1 MGKII
6 DTNEM
11 LRILEGLM
19 FICGEDGVTI
29 EQVGYVLDLELED
42 AEELLE
48 LLRDTFEEEH
58 RGLKISNIYNT
69 YKVMTAKEHAEYYQ
83 KLIKIPTTKLSGAS
97 LEILSI
103 VAYKQPVTR
112 IEIEKIR
119 GVSCD
124 VVMRKLLALG
134 LVKEAGRAKTVGR
147 PKLYKTSDEFLD
159 YFGLTSIEELPELL
173 IDYSDLEKE
182 MDQNIF
188 DTRYRE
194 DVSDET
200 DEDISVD
207 DFDIDKRR
215 EDSVL
220 NREEEEDLNQGL
232 FDNETEEDEN
242 DFDDSEF
249 EDEDFDE
256 DDSEFEDEDFNE
268 DEFEDEEDFDEDE
281 LEDEEK

>member
-1 MGKII
+1 MAKVLE
-6 DTNEM
+6 TNEM
-11 LRILEGLM
+11 LRVLEGLL
-19 FICGEDGVTI
+19 FICGDDGVTI

-42 AEELLE
+42 AEEMLE
-48 LLRDTFEEEH
+48 LLRDVFEEEN
-58 RGLKISNIYNT
+58 RGLRVFNIYNT
-69 YKVMTAKEHAEYYQ
+69 YKIMTVKEHSKYYQ

-97 LEILSI
+97 LEILSL

-173 IDYSDLEKE
+173 IDYSDIDEELN
-182 MDQNIF
+182 QNIF

-194 DVSDET
+194 KVEDVNE
-200 DEDISVD
+200 EYD
-207 DFDIDKRR
+207 DDDRDNID
-215 EDSVL
+215 
-220 NREEEEDLNQGL
+220 DLKEND
-232 FDNETEEDEN
+232 DNSIDDEN
-242 DFDDSEF
+242 EIK
-249 EDEDFDE
+249 E
-256 DDSEFEDEDFNE
+256 
-268 DEFEDEEDFDEDE
+268 
-281 LEDEEK
+281 

>member
-1 MGKII
+1 MSKIL

-19 FICGEDGVTI
+19 FICGEDGVTV

-58 RGLKISNIYNT
+58 RGLKVSNVYNT
-69 YKVMTAKEHAEYYQ
+69 YKVMTVKEHSKYYQ

-173 IDYSDLEKE
+173 IDYTELEKE
-182 MDQNIF
+182 LDQNIF

-194 DVSDET
+194 DVSDEA
-200 DEDISVD
+200 DDDISVE
-207 DFDIDKRR
+207 DFEVDKRR

-220 NREEEEDLNQGL
+220 NNVPISEDDEQLEESEDN
-232 FDNETEEDEN
+232 DNDFEDDLEIEEDEN
-242 DFDDSEF
+242 YNEDDLEEYDDSY
-249 EDEDFDE
+249 DE
-256 DDSEFEDEDFNE
+256 
-268 DEFEDEEDFDEDE
+268 
-281 LEDEEK
+281 